1 VKLAAHDFRDFRQ
14 FLKMVSRTPSPSRH
28 GRADVMDGL
37 EKYFLS
43 NPKVLG
49 RGHYADADAE
59 TLRYAY
65 MKPTEWRL
73 AMGISAGSEFGW
85 ISLWAYP
92 IGVYGNR
99 KRPSKT
105 FSGIAREKCKG
116 DRYWWETTLLPRQR
130 KASHRCPTENNMLR
144 ASR

>member
-1 VKLAAHDFRDFRQ
+1 
-14 FLKMVSRTPSPSRH
+14 MVSRTPSRR
-28 GRADVMDGL
+28 GRADVLDGL

-43 NPKVLG
+43 KLEVLG
-49 RGHYADADAE
+49 RGHYPNADAE

-65 MKPTEWRL
+65 MKVAEWRL

-92 IGVYGNR
+92 EAYTEIANVPVKLSVGVLMKNA
-99 KRPSKT
+99 KT
-105 FSGIAREKCKG
+105 VVIAG
-116 DRYWWETTLLPRQR
+116 ETALPPVQR
-130 KASHRCPTENNMLR
+130 KASNRYPTENNMFR